1 MHDRMSHPFSVT
13 TKTHTHT
20 HTITGPL
27 SFPLPPVKACSA
39 LVPTPS
45 QHCPPTPASPQL
57 TLQPSVPLLALS
69 PPAGFLSRH
78 LSPRLFVPGQKD
90 RTVVPGRSWLSL
102 ISFEKQNCILSSL
115 RQAFQNSSQV
125 ERLDQKGR
133 AAVDRAGPR
142 RQGGQSQARTGPLGS
157 QKALRCPPPFSQM
170 QAPSSPTHRS
180 RPWRAWNAVIRD
192 GFLA

>member
-125 ERLDQKGR
+125 EGWTRRAGLQWTGR
-133 AAVDRAGPR
+133 ARGGREGRARPG
-142 RQGGQSQARTGPLGS
+142 
-157 QKALRCPPPFSQM
+157 
-170 QAPSSPTHRS
+170 QAPWVLRKP
-180 RPWRAWNAVIRD
+180 
-192 GFLA
+192 